1 MEYCL
6 ASKLFLGKKIESS
19 DHLKYRYTMQQ
30 DWEPVTL
37 RSSKLAP
44 SKQSQMRPAV
54 SLGAQAARKADD
66 APAIK
71 PQTLTGKSRSEMAQV
86 RVSKGWT
93 QKQLDMQGQFPAN
106 SCNGWEAGKLCP
118 TGPQLQKLHRI
129 LGIKLERD

>member
-1 MEYCL
+1 
-6 ASKLFLGKKIESS
+6 
-19 DHLKYRYTMQQ
+19 MQQ
-30 DWEPVTL
+30 DWEPVIL
-37 RSSKLAP
+37 RSSAAS
-44 SKQSQMRPAV
+44 SKASQTRPALSV
-54 SLGAQAARKADD
+54 AAQAARKAEDTSVVTR
-66 APAIK
+66 

>member
-1 MEYCL
+1 M
-6 ASKLFLGKKIESS
+6 
-19 DHLKYRYTMQQ
+19 Q

-37 RSSKLAP
+37 RSSKVT
-44 SKQSQMRPAV
+44 STKSQMRPAL
-54 SLGAQAARKADD
+54 SLGALAAKKAED
-66 APAIK
+66 IVTK

-106 SCNGWEAGKLCP
+106 SCNAWEAGKLCP
-118 TGPQLQKLHRI
+118 TGPQLQKLHRL

>member
-1 MEYCL
+1 
-6 ASKLFLGKKIESS
+6 
-19 DHLKYRYTMQQ
+19 MQQ

-37 RSSKLAP
+37 RSSKLTS
-44 SKQSQMRPAV
+44 SKQGQIKPAV
-54 SLGAQAARKADD
+54 SLGAQAARKAEDTVT
-66 APAIK
+66 K
-71 PQTLTGKSRSEMAQV
+71 PQTLTGKSRSEMAQL

-106 SCNGWEAGKLCP
+106 SCNAWEAGKLCP